1 VNPTQTE
8 RLRRAHQRLTDAVAA
23 LTTSE
28 GWQRMLTVAARFH
41 HYSPHNVLLIG
52 VQRPDATHVAGYRT
66 WQSLGRQVR
75 KGERGIA
82 IIAPDTSRTD
92 TRTTDGATSESPA
105 ELIGDDGK
113 RVLRGYRVTHVFDI
127 SQTEGE
133 PLPAVGPQLL
143 TGGAPAGLWDALAG
157 QLSAAGFALRDG
169 DCAPANGV
177 TDFLARTVTVCDD
190 LPPAQRVKTL
200 AHELAHVLLHDP
212 AVRPAELD
220 RGRAEVEAESV
231 AYLVAHA
238 HGLDSNDYTA
248 PYVAGWAGGATGV
261 LLATAER
268 VMGAADR
275 ILAGAPPVGPA
286 TTAARTLTRQPGA
299 DRVADR
305 RRSAATQPVR
315 RSPSLAVER

>member
-1 VNPTQTE
+1 MNPAQAE
-8 RLRRAHQRLTDAVAA
+8 RLRRAHNRLTDAVAA
-23 LTTSE
+23 LTTSD
-28 GWQRMLTVAARFH
+28 GWRRMLTVAARFH
-41 HYSPHNVLLIG
+41 NYSPHNVLLIG

-82 IIAPDTSRTD
+82 IIAPYTGRTD
-92 TRTTDGATSESPA
+92 GHAADAPSSEPSPGLLA
-105 ELIGDDGK
+105 DDGQ
-113 RVLRGYRVTHVFDI
+113 RVLRGYRVVHVFDV

-133 PLPAVGPQLL
+133 PLPEVTPQML
-143 TGGAPAGLWDALAG
+143 TGGAPAGLWDALAAEVA
-157 QLSAAGFALRDG
+157 AAGFALRDG

-177 TDFLARTVTVCDD
+177 TDYLARTVTVRPD

-200 AHELAHVLLHDP
+200 AHELGHVLLHEP
-212 AVRPAELD
+212 TERPADMD

-238 HGLDSNDYTA
+238 HGLDSNDYTV

-268 VMGAADR
+268 VMSAADR
-275 ILAGAPPVGPA
+275 ILTAAPPTRPIPA
-286 TTAARTLTRQPGA
+286 AVTAARQP
-299 DRVADR
+299 VADR
-305 RRSAATQPVR
+305 APDRRHGRAAEPAR
-315 RSPSLAVER
+315 RTPLVVER